1 MVAGGVGE
9 GDSYGG
15 YRSKLVE
22 VLQRKGVRDLAV
34 LRAVRMVPRHLFVP
48 ESVRHRAYDDAALPI
63 GSGQTISQPFVQARY
78 LELIGL
84 TGKEKVLEIGT
95 GSGYQTALL
104 GVLASMV
111 FSVERVP
118 HLAQSARAALATA
131 GIRNV
136 TVLVGD
142 GTLGWRP
149 FAPYDAILVS
159 AASPEVPA
167 PLVEQLAVGG
177 RMVIPLGDKEAQT
190 LTLVERLEDRVRTST
205 IGDVRFV
212 PLVGEFGFREE

>member
-1 MVAGGVGE
+1 MVTGVGE

-15 YRSKLVE
+15 YRSRLVE
-22 VLQRKGVRDLAV
+22 VLRQKGVRDLSV
-34 LRAVRMVPRHLFVP
+34 LRAVQMVPRHLFVP

-63 GSGQTISQPFVQARY
+63 GSGQTISQPYVQARY

-84 TGKEKVLEIGT
+84 TGREKVLEIGT

-104 GVLASMV
+104 SLLASMV

-118 HLAQSARAALATA
+118 HLAQSARQALVTA

-136 TVLVGD
+136 TILVGD

-159 AASPEVPA
+159 AASPEIPA
-167 PLVEQLAVGG
+167 PLVDQLAEGG
-177 RMVIPLGDKEAQT
+177 RMVIPLGDRDAQT
-190 LTLVERLEDRVRTST
+190 LTLVERQGQSVRSRTVA
-205 IGDVRFV
+205 DVRFV
-212 PLVGEFGFREE
+212 PLVGEFGFRQD